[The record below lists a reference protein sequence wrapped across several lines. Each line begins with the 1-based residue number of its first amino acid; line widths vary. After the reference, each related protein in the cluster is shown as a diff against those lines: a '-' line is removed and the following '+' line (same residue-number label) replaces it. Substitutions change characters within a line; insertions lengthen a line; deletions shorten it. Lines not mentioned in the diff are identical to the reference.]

1 MDTKTLCLGVLSL
14 GDASGYEIK
23 KAFEEGPFGH
33 IHETSFGSI
42 YPTLT
47 RLSEEGL
54 IAGTELAQDKR
65 PDKKVYSITE
75 AGRATLQ
82 EALLASPA
90 RDRVRSDFLFM
101 LFFADQVS
109 PRRLARL
116 IDDRIAWYRENLAR
130 MEACDCEPTASGP
143 AFVRGLGIAVYR
155 AAAEYLE
162 ANRDELLDRLSPRA
176 EPKRIAG

>member
-1 MDTKTLCLGVLSL
+1 MDVKTVCLGVLTL
-14 GDASGYEIK
+14 GDASGYEIRK
-23 KAFEEGPFGH
+23 SFEDGPFRYFTDAG
-33 IHETSFGSI
+33 FGSI
-42 YPTLT
+42 YPALN
-47 RLSEEGL
+47 RLRRDGLVTCEEH
-54 IAGTELAQDKR
+54 AQDGR

-75 AGRATLQ
+75 AGRAALQ

-116 IDDRIAWYRENLAR
+116 IDERIAWYRDNLTR
-130 MEACDCEPTASGP
+130 MEACDCDPTASGP